1 MKPHTPFW
9 GLLRRRECLA
19 PTLRGWALMLATA
32 TALVVTVVG
41 KLHSFLAVTA
51 PVPAEVL
58 VVEGWAPDYTFEE
71 AVAEFRRHYYKKVYV
86 TGGPLE
92 QGSHL
97 SEYQSYAKLGAAML
111 VRMGLNNEV
120 VQAVPSR
127 PVRQDRTH
135 AAAVALND
143 WLRQHN
149 AMPASLNVISLGAH
163 ARRSWLIFGKVL
175 SEKTRVGILAV
186 EDRDYDPKC
195 WWRTSQG
202 VRLVAD
208 ELLAYCY
215 ARFLFFPPKES
226 QKPSTGAR

>member
-1 MKPHTPFW
+1 V
-9 GLLRRRECLA
+9 LA
-19 PTLRGWALMLATA
+19 IA
-32 TALVVTVVG
+32 TALTATVIG
-41 KLHSFLAVTA
+41 SLHPFLAVTA
-51 PVPAEVL
+51 PVLGEVL
-58 VVEGWAPDYTFEE
+58 VVEGWAPDYTFAE
-71 AVAEFRRHYYKKVYV
+71 AVTEFKRHRYKKLYV

-97 SEYQSYAKLGAAML
+97 SERQTYAKLGAAML

-120 VQAVPSR
+120 VQAVPSPR
-127 PVRQDRTH
+127 VRQDRTH
-135 AAAVALND
+135 AAAVALNG

-149 AMPASLNVISLGAH
+149 AMPTSLNVISLGAH
-163 ARRSWLIFGKVL
+163 ARRSWLLFGKVL
-175 SEKTRVGILAV
+175 GKKTRVGIIAV

-195 WWRTSQG
+195 WWKTSQG

-226 QKPSTGAR
+226 QKPSTGAQ

>member
-1 MKPHTPFW
+1 MKPNRPFW
-9 GLLRRRECLA
+9 GLLQRRECLV
-19 PTLRGWALMLATA
+19 PTLRGWIAVLVIA
-32 TALVVTVVG
+32 TALTVTVIG
-41 KLHSFLAVTA
+41 SLHSFLAVTA
-51 PVPAEVL
+51 PEPAEVL

-71 AVAEFRRHYYKKVYV
+71 AVAEFKRHRYKKLYV

-97 SEYQSYAKLGAAML
+97 SEYGTYAKLGAAIL
-111 VRMGLNNEV
+111 IRKGLNNDAV
-120 VQAVPSR
+120 LAVPSPR
-127 PVRQDRTH
+127 VRQDRTH
-135 AAAVALND
+135 AAAVALNG

-163 ARRSWLIFGKVL
+163 ARRSWLLFGKVL
-175 SEKTRVGILAV
+175 GEKTRVGIIAV
-186 EDRDYDPKC
+186 EDRDYDPKR

-226 QKPSTGAR
+226 QTPSTGAR